1 MNVLLKQAKIIDP
14 SSSHHNVRKDILIKS
29 GTIMS
34 IEDAI
39 DTNEVD
45 QIITSKDL
53 HVSKGWTDLKA
64 HFCDPGYEYM
74 ETIAS
79 GLEKAAS
86 GGFTRVAILPSTN
99 PVMDHKASID
109 SVFRKSQGFAS
120 QPIPMGCLTKGMK
133 GEELAELF
141 DMQNSGAGLF
151 TDDRTSISPGVL
163 NNALM
168 YAQNFNGQI
177 TVSVGNPSLYKNA
190 QINEGMAS
198 LKTGMKGEPRVSE
211 IIEIERHLRI
221 VEHTNSKLHISG
233 VSTEEGTNLIA
244 AAKKKGL
251 NITAEAHIMNV
262 CFDDSEVLDFDTSFK
277 TIPPLRVKSDSKALL
292 KGLKN
297 GTIDCVVS
305 NHRPTD
311 EDQKDVD
318 FENASFDTPQLQ
330 TVFAALN
337 SMPDMNIEL
346 LVTILC
352 ERPSSLLNIKD
363 NSIENKSLAN
373 ITIFDPNEKFDTTVL
388 SSKDKKH
395 SPFITE
401 SLTGK
406 VIGVLN
412 NGNLKL
418 N

>member
-29 GTIMS
+29 GKIMS

-45 QIITSKDL
+45 QIIASKDL

-64 HFCDPGYEYM
+64 HFCDPGYEYL

-190 QINEGMAS
+190 QINEGLSS

-233 VSTEEGTNLIA
+233 VSTEEGTKLIA

-262 CFDDSEVLDFDTSFK
+262 CFDDSKVLDFDTSFK
-277 TIPPLRVKSDSKALL
+277 TIPPLRVKSDSEALI
-292 KGLKN
+292 KGLKD
-297 GTIDCVVS
+297 GTIDCIVS

-337 SMPDMNIEL
+337 SMQDMNIEL

-352 ERPSSLLNIKD
+352 ERPSNLINIKG

-395 SPFITE
+395 SPFNTE
-401 SLTGK
+401 MLIGK
-406 VIGVLN
+406 VIGVIN

>member
-29 GTIMS
+29 GVIML
-34 IEDAI
+34 IEDDI

-45 QIITSKDL
+45 QIIESKNL
-53 HVSKGWTDLKA
+53 HVSRGWIDLKA
-64 HFCDPGYEYM
+64 HFCDPGHEYL

-133 GEELAELF
+133 GDELAELF

-151 TDDRTSISPGVL
+151 TDDRISISPGVL

-168 YAQNFNGQI
+168 YVQNFNGQI
-177 TVSVGNPSLYKNA
+177 TVSVGNPLLYKNA
-190 QINEGMAS
+190 QLNEGMAS
-198 LKTGMKGEPRVSE
+198 LKTGLKGEPSVSE

-221 VEHTNSKLHISG
+221 VEHTNGKLHISG

-251 NITAEAHIMNV
+251 NITAEAHIMNI
-262 CFDDSEVLDFDTSFK
+262 CFDDSKVLDFDTSYK
-277 TIPPLRVKSDSKALL
+277 TMPPLRAKSDAKALL
-292 KGLKN
+292 KALKN
-297 GTIDCVVS
+297 GTIDCIVS

-330 TVFAALN
+330 TLFAALN
-337 SMPDMNIEL
+337 SMQDMNVEL
-346 LVTILC
+346 LVTILR
-352 ERPSSLLNIKD
+352 ERPASLLNLND

-373 ITIFDPNEKFDTTVL
+373 ITIFDPNENFDISVL
-388 SSKDKKH
+388 SSKDKKY
-395 SPFITE
+395 SPFNIET
-401 SLTGK
+401 LKGK
-406 VIGVLN
+406 VIGVFN

>member
-53 HVSKGWTDLKA
+53 HVSKGWIDLKA
-64 HFCDPGYEYM
+64 HFCDPGYEYL

-190 QINEGMAS
+190 QINEGMAP

-337 SMPDMNIEL
+337 SMPEMNIEL